1 MASSF
6 PPIIAGNP
14 PINTY
19 RIITRAGVT
28 STVQAFGYS
37 EDKSLGRIYFHQE
50 ANWSDRDNFF
60 FLSEVAGIIQT
71 SAFSPEEFPQKLK
84 AEQSPE
90 NRDRRNV
97 A

>member
-14 PINTY
+14 PIKTY

-50 ANWSDRDNFF
+50 ANWSD
-60 FLSEVAGIIQT
+60 QT
-71 SAFSPEEFPQKLK
+71 TSFSSQKSLESSRRAPSAL
-84 AEQSPE
+84 
-90 NRDRRNV
+90 
-97 A
+97 